1 MSEDEDKEFPIN
13 DFDYL
18 SARSILLLNM
28 NLLRQELNYIWDKGG
43 EKWKDKKFDT
53 HLHSI
58 AERKREILDIA
69 HGLMTAEDYQQ
80 YADLVEVV
88 LPVHYSKFDIKKFKK
103 IKKKFD

>member
-1 MSEDEDKEFPIN
+1 MSEGEDKEFPID

-43 EKWKDKKFDT
+43 KKWKDEKFDT

-58 AERKREILDIA
+58 AARKREILDIA
-69 HGLMTAEDYQQ
+69 HGLMAAEDYQQ
-80 YADLVEVV
+80 YVDLVELV
-88 LPVHYSKFDIKKFKK
+88 LPVQYTKFNISKLKK
-103 IKKKFD
+103 IKKKFG